1 MSRLIQ
7 KSGYIKS
14 GGAKRYM
21 RYIATREGVQLLPG
35 DGPVTQKQEQLI
47 QSILQDFP
55 EERDSFE
62 YQDFLSVPTLRSAS
76 AFIQSAID
84 SNAHAMH
91 DGDVYMKYIAT
102 RPRVEKHGEH
112 GLFSSAPD
120 VHLENVLTELEN
132 HEGNVWTF
140 IFSLRREDASRLGY
154 DNAASWRNLL
164 MFHQAKISG
173 ALGIPTENLH
183 WYAAFHNE
191 GSHPHVHMMVWSDDP
206 KHGFLTTEGIESMR
220 SKLTN
225 SIFKDELTALY
236 VQKDLRY
243 REVRDAA
250 EAGMRACLQRMDTTA
265 WESQEVERLMQ
276 DLARQLRTVSGKKQY
291 GYLKKDLKQLV
302 DRVVDELEKQPDVL
316 QFYAEWNALR
326 DRLEGYYKDSPREH
340 LPLSQQKEFR
350 AIKNL
355 VIREALRLNLEQQ
368 EEGNSP
374 APPEPGPALAS
385 CTLRLLHHLSR
396 VFREN
401 AIAPANPQGIRI
413 DSRRRKKLMEK
424 RLALGHKPNDHE
436 QQVQT

>member
-1 MSRLIQ
+1 MN
-7 KSGYIKS
+7 
-14 GGAKRYM
+14 
-21 RYIATREGVQLLPG
+21 YIATREGVELLRENG
-35 DGPVTQKQEQLI
+35 YL
-47 QSILQDFP
+47 
-55 EERDSFE
+55 
-62 YQDFLSVPTLRSAS
+62 
-76 AFIQSAID
+76 
-84 SNAHAMH
+84 N
-91 DGDVYMKYIAT
+91 YIAY
-102 RPRVEKHGEH
+102 RPGVEKQGSH
-112 GLFSSAPD
+112 GLFGSRDGVALSTAQAE
-120 VHLENVLTELEN
+120 LSENQ
-132 HEGNVWTF
+132 GPVWTL
-140 IFSLRREDASRLGY
+140 IFSLRREDAARLGY
-154 DNAASWRNLL
+154 DRAETWKQLL
-164 MFHQAKISG
+164 RAHQAELAEAMKIPPAS
-173 ALGIPTENLH
+173 LR
-183 WYAAFHNE
+183 WYAAFHDA
-191 GSHPHVHMMVWSDDP
+191 GHHPHVHMMVWSDDP

-250 EAGMRACLQRMDTTA
+250 EAGMRACLQRMDTTS
-265 WESQEVERLMQ
+265 WENREVERLMQ

-302 DRVVDELEKQPDVL
+302 DRVVDELEKQPDVR
-316 QFYAEWNALR
+316 QFYGEWNALR

-340 LPLSQQKEFR
+340 LPLSRQKEFR

>member
-1 MSRLIQ
+1 MPGLIQ
-7 KSGYIKS
+7 KSAYIPSGKAGGY
-14 GGAKRYM
+14 M
-21 RYIATREGVQLLPG
+21 NYIATREGVELLRENG
-35 DGPVTQKQEQLI
+35 YL
-47 QSILQDFP
+47 
-55 EERDSFE
+55 
-62 YQDFLSVPTLRSAS
+62 
-76 AFIQSAID
+76 
-84 SNAHAMH
+84 N
-91 DGDVYMKYIAT
+91 YIAH
-102 RPRVEKHGEH
+102 RPGVEKQGSH
-112 GLFSSAPD
+112 GLFGSRDGVALSTAQAE
-120 VHLENVLTELEN
+120 LSENQ
-132 HEGNVWTF
+132 GPVWTL
-140 IFSLRREDASRLGY
+140 IFSLRREDAARLGY
-154 DNAASWRNLL
+154 DRAETWKQLL
-164 MFHQAKISG
+164 RAHQAELAEAMKIPPAS
-173 ALGIPTENLH
+173 LR
-183 WYAAFHNE
+183 WYAAFHDA
-191 GSHPHVHMMVWSDDP
+191 GHHPHVHMMVWSDDP
-206 KHGFLTTEGIESMR
+206 KHVFLTTEGIESMR

-250 EAGMRACLQRMDTTA
+250 EAGMRACLQRMDSAA
-265 WESQEVERLMQ
+265 WESKEVERLMQ

-302 DRVVDELEKQPDVL
+302 DRVVDELEKQPDVR
-316 QFYAEWNALR
+316 QFYGEWNALR

-340 LPLSQQKEFR
+340 LPLSRQKEFR

-436 QQVQT
+436 QQVQV